1 MSLLDQV
8 VGALAGGE
16 SGDGTL
22 LQTVLQ
28 LVNNPQTGGLEGL
41 IRSFQQGGLGDI
53 VNSWVANGRN
63 LPVSGEQNESVLG
76 GSLLHDLAGQLGV
89 SPQQASGS
97 LADVLPQLI
106 DQMTPNGEV
115 PQGGDLL
122 GQGLDLLKK
131 AGLFGEDAAGAGCFR
146 SPGPHRESVRAAR

>member
-16 SGDGTL
+16 SGGSNL

-53 VNSWVANGRN
+53 VNSWVAKGQN
-63 LPVSGEQNESVLG
+63 LPVSGEQIESVLG
-76 GSLLHDLAGQLGV
+76 GSVLQDLAGQLGV

-106 DQMTPNGEV
+106 DQMTPNGEL

-122 GQGLDLLKK
+122 SQGLDLLKK
-131 AGLFGEDAAGAGCFR
+131 GGLF
-146 SPGPHRESVRAAR
+146 S

>member
-16 SGDGTL
+16 SGGGSTL

-53 VNSWVANGRN
+53 VNSWVANGQN
-63 LPVSGEQNESVLG
+63 LPVSGEQVESVLG
-76 GSLLHDLAGQLGV
+76 GSALQDLAAQLGV
-89 SPQQASGS
+89 SPQQASSS

-122 GQGLDLLKK
+122 SQGLSLLKK
-131 AGLFGEDAAGAGCFR
+131 GGLFG
-146 SPGPHRESVRAAR
+146 

>member
-16 SGDGTL
+16 SGGSSAL

-53 VNSWVANGRN
+53 VNSWVANGQN
-63 LPVSGEQNESVLG
+63 LPVSGEQIEGVLG
-76 GSLLHDLAGQLGV
+76 GSVLQDLAAQLGV

-131 AGLFGEDAAGAGCFR
+131 GGLFG
-146 SPGPHRESVRAAR
+146 

>member
-16 SGDGTL
+16 SGGSSAL

-63 LPVSGEQNESVLG
+63 LPVSGEQIESVLG
-76 GSLLHDLAGQLGV
+76 GSVLQDLAAQLGL

-106 DQMTPNGEV
+106 DQMTPNGEL

-122 GQGLDLLKK
+122 SQGLDLLKK
-131 AGLFGEDAAGAGCFR
+131 GGLFG
-146 SPGPHRESVRAAR
+146 

>member
-16 SGDGTL
+16 SGGSSAL

-53 VNSWVANGRN
+53 VNSWVANGQN
-63 LPVSGEQNESVLG
+63 LPVSGEQIEGVLG
-76 GSLLHDLAGQLGV
+76 GSVLQDLAAQLGV

-97 LADVLPQLI
+97 LADVLPHLI

-122 GQGLDLLKK
+122 TQGLDLLKK
-131 AGLFGEDAAGAGCFR
+131 GGLFG
-146 SPGPHRESVRAAR
+146 

>member
-16 SGDGTL
+16 SGGSSAL

-53 VNSWVANGRN
+53 VNSWVANGQN
-63 LPVSGEQNESVLG
+63 LPVSGEQIEGVLG
-76 GSLLHDLAGQLGV
+76 GSVLQDLAAQLGV

-97 LADVLPQLI
+97 LADVLPHLI

-131 AGLFGEDAAGAGCFR
+131 GGLFG
-146 SPGPHRESVRAAR
+146 

>member
-16 SGDGTL
+16 SGGGSTL

-53 VNSWVANGRN
+53 VNSWVAKGQN
-63 LPVSGEQNESVLG
+63 LPVSGEQIESVLG
-76 GSLLHDLAGQLGV
+76 GSVLQDLAGQLGV

-106 DQMTPNGEV
+106 DQMTPNGEL

-122 GQGLDLLKK
+122 SQGLDLLKK
-131 AGLFGEDAAGAGCFR
+131 GGLF
-146 SPGPHRESVRAAR
+146 S

>member
-16 SGDGTL
+16 SGGGSKL

-28 LVNNPQTGGLEGL
+28 LINNPQTGGLEGI

-63 LPVSGEQNESVLG
+63 LPVSGEQIESVLG
-76 GSLLHDLAGQLGV
+76 GSVLQDLAAQLGV

-106 DQMTPNGEV
+106 DQMTPNGEL

-122 GQGLDLLKK
+122 SQGLDLLKK
-131 AGLFGEDAAGAGCFR
+131 GGLFG
-146 SPGPHRESVRAAR
+146 

>member
-1 MSLLDQV
+1 MSLLDHV

-16 SGDGTL
+16 SGGGSKL

-28 LVNNPQTGGLEGL
+28 LINNPQTGGLEGL

-53 VNSWVANGRN
+53 VNSWVANGQN
-63 LPVSGEQNESVLG
+63 LPVSGEQVESVLG
-76 GSLLHDLAGQLGV
+76 GSALQDLAAQLGV

-122 GQGLDLLKK
+122 SQGLSLLKK
-131 AGLFGEDAAGAGCFR
+131 GGLFG
-146 SPGPHRESVRAAR
+146 

>member
-16 SGDGTL
+16 SGGSSAL

-63 LPVSGEQNESVLG
+63 LPVSGEQIEGVLG
-76 GSLLHDLAGQLGV
+76 GSALQDLAAQLGV

-97 LADVLPQLI
+97 LAEVLPQI
-106 DQMTPNGEV
+106 VDQMTPNGEV

-122 GQGLDLLKK
+122 SQGLDLLKK
-131 AGLFGEDAAGAGCFR
+131 GGLFG
-146 SPGPHRESVRAAR
+146 

>member
-16 SGDGTL
+16 SGGSNL

-53 VNSWVANGRN
+53 VNSWVAKGQN
-63 LPVSGEQNESVLG
+63 LPVSGEQIESVLG
-76 GSLLHDLAGQLGV
+76 GSVLQDLAAQLGV

-106 DQMTPNGEV
+106 DQMTPNGEL

-122 GQGLDLLKK
+122 SQGLDLLKK
-131 AGLFGEDAAGAGCFR
+131 GGLFG
-146 SPGPHRESVRAAR
+146 

>member
-16 SGDGTL
+16 SSGGSNL

-53 VNSWVANGRN
+53 VNSWVAKGQN
-63 LPVSGEQNESVLG
+63 LPVSGEQIESVLG
-76 GSLLHDLAGQLGV
+76 GSVLQDLAAQLGV

-106 DQMTPNGEV
+106 DQMTPNGEL

-122 GQGLDLLKK
+122 SQGLDLLKK
-131 AGLFGEDAAGAGCFR
+131 GGLFG
-146 SPGPHRESVRAAR
+146 

>member
-16 SGDGTL
+16 SSGGSTL

-53 VNSWVANGRN
+53 ANSWVAKGQN
-63 LPVSGEQNESVLG
+63 LPVSGEQIESVLG
-76 GSLLHDLAGQLGV
+76 GSVLQDLAAQLGV

-106 DQMTPNGEV
+106 DQMTPNGEL

-122 GQGLDLLKK
+122 SQGLDLLKK
-131 AGLFGEDAAGAGCFR
+131 GGLFG
-146 SPGPHRESVRAAR
+146 

>member
-8 VGALAGGE
+8 VGALAGGNS
-16 SGDGTL
+16 SGGGSL

-28 LVNNPQTGGLEGL
+28 LVNNPQTGGLEGI

-53 VNSWVANGRN
+53 VNSWVANGQN
-63 LPVSGEQNESVLG
+63 LPVSGEQVESVLG
-76 GSLLHDLAGQLGV
+76 GSALQDLAAQLGV
-89 SPQQASGS
+89 SPQQASSS

-122 GQGLDLLKK
+122 SQGLSLLKK
-131 AGLFGEDAAGAGCFR
+131 GGLFG
-146 SPGPHRESVRAAR
+146 

>member
-16 SGDGTL
+16 SGGSTL

-53 VNSWVANGRN
+53 VNSWVAKGQN
-63 LPVSGEQNESVLG
+63 LPVSGEQIESVLG
-76 GSLLHDLAGQLGV
+76 GSVLQDLAAQLGV

-122 GQGLDLLKK
+122 SQGLDLLKK
-131 AGLFGEDAAGAGCFR
+131 GGLFG
-146 SPGPHRESVRAAR
+146 

>member
-16 SGDGTL
+16 SGGSSTL

-28 LVNNPQTGGLEGL
+28 LVNNPQTGGLEGI
-41 IRSFQQGGLGDI
+41 IRSFQQGGLGEL
-53 VNSWVANGRN
+53 VNSWVANGEN
-63 LPVSGEQNESVLG
+63 LPVSGEQIESVFG
-76 GSLLHDLAGQLGV
+76 GSVLQDLAAQLGV

-97 LADVLPQLI
+97 LASVLPQLI

-122 GQGLDLLKK
+122 SQGLDLLKK
-131 AGLFGEDAAGAGCFR
+131 GGLFG
-146 SPGPHRESVRAAR
+146 